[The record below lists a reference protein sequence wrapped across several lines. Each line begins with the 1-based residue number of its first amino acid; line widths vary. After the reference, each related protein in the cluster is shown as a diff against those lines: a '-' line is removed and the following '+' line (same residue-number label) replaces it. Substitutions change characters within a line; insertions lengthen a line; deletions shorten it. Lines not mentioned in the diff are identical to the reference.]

1 MMHCSTESVLMV
13 GLQNDQIEDK
23 DYMQEMMK
31 SGLIYISSIGD
42 DGYYYQGNYSTDKYI
57 SEVKDDEAIAKAEA
71 KYNTEKTKIEN
82 KEDTIDMKMKNLDT
96 EISSLTTEYDTTK
109 SVISK
114 SIEKSFKRY
123 DA

>member
-1 MMHCSTESVLMV
+1 
-13 GLQNDQIEDK
+13 
-23 DYMQEMMK
+23 
-31 SGLIYISSIGD
+31 
-42 DGYYYQGNYSTDKYI
+42 
-57 SEVKDDEAIAKAEA
+57 
-71 KYNTEKTKIEN
+71 
-82 KEDTIDMKMKNLDT
+82 MKMKNLDT